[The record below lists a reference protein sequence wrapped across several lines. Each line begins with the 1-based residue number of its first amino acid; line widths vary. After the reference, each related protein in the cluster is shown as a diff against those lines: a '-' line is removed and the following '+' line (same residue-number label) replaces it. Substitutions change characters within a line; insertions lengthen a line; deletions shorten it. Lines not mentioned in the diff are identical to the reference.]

1 MDTESIRCLHGDE
14 NGSNE
19 FTWMR
24 DQLCTSDILF
34 CFFLVRG
41 VCWPSS
47 SLIGENLC
55 NTGEWKREGD
65 LLNDGF

>member
-1 MDTESIRCLHGDE
+1 MDA
-14 NGSNE
+14 
-19 FTWMR
+19 
-24 DQLCTSDILF
+24 SDILF

-41 VCWPSS
+41 VCRASS